1 MMCYHWICHLHR
13 HHTTTLLSPDFN
25 PRVSLSIGSPGDPP
39 MRILRRQLRCCKWT
53 MVPYLLCLLGL
64 FVCQIKMTISL
75 MWLIFE
81 ISDCVSHRYENG
93 QIIGAF
99 WDINT
104 DATPV
109 IDHAT
114 ENQRLQSPWRKP
126 NVRML
131 LFILSISSSFYLHAR
146 VLSTRVREIADVQ
159 ITAGYLL
166 SEFLVVFYL
175 LIIIYLPVCVKES
188 VITNSDSLESRVNC
202 HICSSTEY
210 SGV

>member
-1 MMCYHWICHLHR
+1 MSSKCL
-13 HHTTTLLSPDFN
+13 
-25 PRVSLSIGSPGDPP
+25 PR
-39 MRILRRQLRCCKWT
+39 
-53 MVPYLLCLLGL
+53 L
-64 FVCQIKMTISL
+64 FVCEIKMTISL

-81 ISDCVSHRYENG
+81 ISDCVSHRYGND
-93 QIIGAF
+93 QIIGAI

-104 DATPV
+104 DATPL

-146 VLSTRVREIADVQ
+146 VLLSTRVREIVDVQ

-166 SEFLVVFYL
+166 SGFLPVFYL
-175 LIIIYLPVCVKES
+175 LIIYLPVCVKES
-188 VITNSDSLESRVNC
+188 VIMNSDSLESRVNC
-202 HICSSTEY
+202 HLY
-210 SGV
+210 AGVSRDINCPHSPNAFHRYRVFNWLLLTDE